1 MDEQEAQW
9 LVDTYGD
16 AVYRLAYAHTGS
28 RFDAEDV
35 TQETFLRLIRAAP
48 EFKEEAHRK
57 AWLLRVAVNCVRDLH
72 RSPWRRRSVPLEEA
86 GTLPVP
92 EPPEDGP
99 LLKAVL
105 ALPERYRTVVHLYYY
120 EGFSAA
126 ETAQI
131 VGRSVNAVNTRLSR
145 ARGMLRDMLKKG
157 DRYDSGTV

>member
-1 MDEQEAQW
+1 MDKQEAQR

-57 AWLLRVAVNCVRDLH
+57 AWLLRVAVNCTRDLH
-72 RSPWRRRSVPLEEA
+72 RSPWRKRTVPLEEA
-86 GTLPVP
+86 GALPAP
-92 EPPEDGP
+92 EQPEDSP
-99 LLKAVL
+99 VLKAVL
-105 ALPERYRTVVHLYYY
+105 SLPERYRTVVHLYYY

-126 ETAQI
+126 ETAQLL
-131 VGRSVNAVNTRLSR
+131 GKSVSAVNTQLSR
-145 ARGMLRDMLKKG
+145 ARGMLRNMLKEG
-157 DRYDSGTV
+157 ERYDSGTI

>member
-1 MDEQEAQW
+1 MDKEEAQR

-48 EFKEEAHRK
+48 EFKEEAHCK
-57 AWLLRVAVNCVRDLH
+57 AWLFRVAVNCARDLH
-72 RSPWRRRSVPLEEA
+72 RSPWRKRAVPLEEA
-86 GTLPVP
+86 ESLLAP
-92 EPPEDGP
+92 EQTGDSP

-120 EGFSAA
+120 EGYAAA
-126 ETAQI
+126 EIGRI
-131 VGRSVNAVNTRLSR
+131 VGKSVSAVNTQLSR
-145 ARGMLRDMLKKG
+145 ARGMLRNMLKEG
-157 DRYDSGTV
+157 DGYDSGTI